1 MNIII
6 IGCGKVGTTLAE
18 QLVKENHNVVMVD
31 NSLER
36 VQSVSEDIDAIK
48 LVGNGA
54 SIAIQMEAGVQN
66 ADILIAVTG
75 SDELNLLCCLIARKA
90 GSCHTIARVRNPVYS
105 REINFIKE
113 QLGISMIINPEMAA
127 ATEISRILRFPSAIK
142 IDTFAKGRVELL
154 KFKLKPEFGLN
165 GLTVMDVDVHL
176 RCNVLFVGVERGEEV
191 FIPDGKFVL
200 QDGDMVSIIA
210 APESSAEF
218 FHKIGVQT
226 NQVKNALIVGGGT
239 IAYYLSQQLSSMKIK
254 VKLVEKSRERCDY
267 LVEHLEHVMVING
280 DGTDRKLLMEEGLK
294 NAEAFVTLTNM
305 DEENVFLALYAKDNS
320 NAKLVTKV
328 NRIAFDELIS
338 RMDLGSLIY
347 PKYITA
353 DYILQYVRAMQNSI
367 GSNVE
372 TLYHILDGHAEALE
386 FVIREESAVT
396 GIPLINISLKEN
408 LLIGCI
414 NRGGEV
420 HIPRGQDCIMK
431 GDTVVVVTS
440 QKGLHDIRD
449 ILRK

>member
-176 RCNVLFVGVERGEEV
+176 HCNVLFVGVERGEEV

-267 LVEHLEHVMVING
+267 LVEHLERVMVING

-294 NAEAFVTLTNM
+294 NAEAFLTLTNM
-305 DEENVFLALYAKDNS
+305 DEENVFLALYA
-320 NAKLVTKV
+320 
-328 NRIAFDELIS
+328 
-338 RMDLGSLIY
+338 
-347 PKYITA
+347 
-353 DYILQYVRAMQNSI
+353 
-367 GSNVE
+367 
-372 TLYHILDGHAEALE
+372 
-386 FVIREESAVT
+386 
-396 GIPLINISLKEN
+396 
-408 LLIGCI
+408 
-414 NRGGEV
+414 
-420 HIPRGQDCIMK
+420 
-431 GDTVVVVTS
+431 
-440 QKGLHDIRD
+440 
-449 ILRK
+449 